1 MILRLF
7 CVVSPAVIHEL
18 GHILAAKLC
27 GVRSWRFGL
36 KAGGA
41 LITFDFSRLSYMREV
56 FVHLAGPA
64 FGVLSALFS
73 VIFFGER
80 AEYFAGVSLSMAL
93 VNLLP
98 VSGFDGG
105 GGVDVLSAGLVVQ
118 DMPRG
123 VVLYFRRSLGRGC
136 AVRDKIRREHRT
148 ACFHGCD
155 LHEKLHLT
163 GHNVKTFGRSFT
175 FRRY

>member
-7 CVVSPAVIHEL
+7 WVVSAAVIHEL

-41 LITFDFSRLSYMREV
+41 LITFDFSRLTYMSEV
-56 FVHLAGPA
+56 LVHLAGPA
-64 FGVLSALFS
+64 FGVMAALFS
-73 VIFFGER
+73 VIFFGAR
-80 AEYFAGVSLSMAL
+80 AEYFAGASLSMAL

-105 GGVDVLSAGLVVQ
+105 GIFSVCRTCRTGYAARCRSVLPPFSGSRLCCS
-118 DMPRG
+118 R
-123 VVLYFRRSLGRGC
+123 
-136 AVRDKIRREHRT
+136 
-148 ACFHGCD
+148 
-155 LHEKLHLT
+155 
-163 GHNVKTFGRSFT
+163 
-175 FRRY
+175 

>member
-7 CVVSPAVIHEL
+7 CVVSAAVIHEL

-27 GVRSWRFGL
+27 GVRSWRLGL

-64 FGVLSALFS
+64 FGVMAALFS

-105 GGVDVLSAGLVVQ
+105 GIFSAVVSMFCLPDLSYRICRAVSFCTSAVLWGA
-118 DMPRG
+118 
-123 VVLYFRRSLGRGC
+123 VVLFEIKYGANIGLL
-136 AVRDKIRREHRT
+136 A
-148 ACFHGCD
+148 
-155 LHEKLHLT
+155 
-163 GHNVKTFGRSFT
+163 FT
-175 FRRY
+175 VAICMRNFI